1 MKLVAFNST
10 PRNAE
15 TSKTEQPLEA
25 FWAGTQEGANCE
37 VIIFAKIYNSAL
49 PQLLRLLDENSRPLR
64 SSRRYDQ

>member
-25 FWAGTQEGANCE
+25 FWAGSGGCE
-37 VIIFAKIYNSAL
+37 LRSHLFAKIYNSAL